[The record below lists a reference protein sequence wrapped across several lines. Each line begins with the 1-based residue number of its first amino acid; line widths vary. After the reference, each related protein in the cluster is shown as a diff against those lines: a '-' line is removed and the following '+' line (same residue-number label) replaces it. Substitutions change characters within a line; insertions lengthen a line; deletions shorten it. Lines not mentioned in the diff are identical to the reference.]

1 MLYYIYC
8 IEMGR
13 SDKEFYESTLA
24 KTITLI
30 ELHGQ
35 FKTGKV
41 ERMGNEEIDIKSM
54 KQIPGFI

>member
-13 SDKEFYESTLA
+13 SDKEFYDSTLA

-35 FKTGKV
+35 FKSG
-41 ERMGNEEIDIKSM
+41 EIDKLENRDVEITSM

>member
-1 MLYYIYC
+1 
-8 IEMGR
+8 MGR
-13 SDKEFYESTLA
+13 SDKEFYDSTLA

-35 FKTGKV
+35 FKSGKIDKL
-41 ERMGNEEIDIKSM
+41 ENRDLEITSM